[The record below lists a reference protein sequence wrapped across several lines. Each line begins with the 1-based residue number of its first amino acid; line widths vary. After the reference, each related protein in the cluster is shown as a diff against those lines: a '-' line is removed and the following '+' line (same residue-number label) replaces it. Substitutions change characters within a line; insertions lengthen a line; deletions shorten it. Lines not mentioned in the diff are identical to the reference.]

1 MCIGLPKAPKVPV
14 APERQAEQLPQDMT
28 QSQSNDIYKRRRK
41 GLWAS
46 IFTSPAGVSG
56 PPTVTGGTGGVTGG

>member
-1 MCIGLPKAPKVPV
+1 MCIGLPSAPKVPT
-14 APERQAEQLPQDMT
+14 APERQAQQVPQDMT
-28 QSQSNDIYKRRRK
+28 QNRSSDLYKRRRR

-56 PPTVTGGTGGVTGG
+56 PPTVTGTSGGVTGG